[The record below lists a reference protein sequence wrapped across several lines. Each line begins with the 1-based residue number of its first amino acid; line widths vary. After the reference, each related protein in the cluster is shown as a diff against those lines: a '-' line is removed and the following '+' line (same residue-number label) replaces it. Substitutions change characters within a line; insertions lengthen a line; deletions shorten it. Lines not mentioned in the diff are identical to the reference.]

1 MLLYQKLIKMAK
13 KEIVDTLHPNS
24 KRIVSLLEEKSALKQ
39 DIHDDSHA
47 AFNQLR
53 NLVKTEV
60 ETLKTCI
67 EDKRIR
73 LSIAEKSQS
82 EFQVFIGSDV
92 LVFQIHSNVFR
103 LEDEHPMWETNYLK
117 EDESRGYFGII
128 HIYNF
133 LAESFLQNRFNDPG
147 YLIGRIFVNKDSHFF
162 VEGRGQ
168 LGFLFKDLA
177 KGEWRENSIR
187 HIIQVSF
194 AYALE
199 FDLFVPP
206 YEMVQELNVS
216 QMQSIGNSSQAATGK
231 RVGFK
236 FSAEDDE

>member
-1 MLLYQKLIKMAK
+1 MADQKII
-13 KEIVDTLHPNS
+13 EGLHPNS
-24 KRIVSLLEEKSALKQ
+24 KKIVDLLVEKSALKQ
-39 DIHDDSHA
+39 DVYEDSHN

-53 NLVKTEV
+53 ELVKAEV
-60 ETLKTCI
+60 ALLKKCI
-67 EDKRIR
+67 DDKRIR
-73 LSIAEKSQS
+73 LSIIEKSQS

-92 LVFQIHSNVFR
+92 LVYQVHSNVFR
-103 LEDEHPMWETNYLK
+103 LEDEHPLWKSPYLQ
-117 EDESRGYFGII
+117 EEPSRGFFGII

-133 LAESFLQNRFNDPG
+133 LAESFLQNRYNDPG

-168 LGFLFKDLA
+168 LGFLFKDVE
-177 KGEWRENSIR
+177 KGDWCDNSIH

-206 YEMVQELNVS
+206 YEMVQELNVG
-216 QMQSIGNSSQAATGK
+216 QMQSLGNSSQAATGK
-231 RVGFK
+231 RLGFR
-236 FSAEDDE
+236 FQAEEDE

>member
-1 MLLYQKLIKMAK
+1 MAK
-13 KEIVDTLHPNS
+13 KEIFESLHPNS
-24 KRIVSLLEEKSALKQ
+24 KKIVNLLEEKSALKQ
-39 DIHDDSHA
+39 DVYEDSHR
-47 AFNQLR
+47 AFDQLR
-53 NLVKTEV
+53 ELVKSEV
-60 ETLKTCI
+60 ELLKECVV
-67 EDKRIR
+67 DKRIR
-73 LSIAEKSQS
+73 LSIVEKSQS

-92 LVFQIHSNVFR
+92 LVYQVHSNVFR
-103 LEDEHPMWETNYLK
+103 LEDEHPLWSTPYLQ
-117 EDESRGYFGII
+117 EDQTRGFFGII

-168 LGFLFKDLA
+168 LGFLFKDLS

-187 HIIQVSF
+187 HIIQVSL

-206 YEMVQELNVS
+206 YEMVQEMNVG
-216 QMQSIGNSSQAATGK
+216 QMQSIGSTSQAATGK
-231 RVGFK
+231 RLGFK
-236 FSAEDDE
+236 LRSEDDE

>member
-1 MLLYQKLIKMAK
+1 MLLFQKHIKMANQK
-13 KEIVDTLHPNS
+13 VFEELHPNS
-24 KRIVSLLEEKSALKQ
+24 KRIVNLLEEKSALKQ
-39 DIHDDSHA
+39 DVYEDSHN

-53 NLVKTEV
+53 ELVKAEV
-60 ETLKTCI
+60 DLLKQCV

-73 LSIAEKSQS
+73 LSIVEKSQS

-92 LVFQIHSNVFR
+92 LVYQVHSNVFR
-103 LEDEHPMWETNYLK
+103 LEDGHPLWESTYLQ
-117 EDESRGYFGII
+117 EDNSRGFFGII
-128 HIYNF
+128 HVYNF
-133 LAESFLQNRFNDPG
+133 LAESFLQNRYNDPG
-147 YLIGRIFVNKDSHFF
+147 YLIGRIFVNKDCHFF

-177 KGEWRENSIR
+177 QGEWRDTSIR

-206 YEMVQELNVS
+206 YEMVQELNVG
-216 QMQSIGNSSQAATGK
+216 QMQSIGSSSQAATGK
-231 RVGFK
+231 RLGFK
-236 FSAEDDE
+236 LKSEDEE

>member
-1 MLLYQKLIKMAK
+1 MAADQKII
-13 KEIVDTLHPNS
+13 ESLHPNS
-24 KRIVSLLEEKSALKQ
+24 KKIVDLLVDKSALKQ
-39 DIHDDSHA
+39 DVYEDSHN

-53 NLVKTEV
+53 ELVKAEV
-60 ETLKTCI
+60 ELLKQCVD
-67 EDKRIR
+67 DKRIR
-73 LSIAEKSQS
+73 LSIVEKSQS

-92 LVFQIHSNVFR
+92 LVYQVHSNVFR
-103 LEDEHPMWETNYLK
+103 LEDGHPLWDSAYLQ
-117 EDESRGYFGII
+117 EDTTRGFFGII
-128 HIYNF
+128 HVYNF

-168 LGFLFKDLA
+168 LGFLFKDVA
-177 KGEWRENSIR
+177 KGEWREGSIR

-206 YEMVQELNVS
+206 YEMVQELNVG
-216 QMQSIGNSSQAATGK
+216 QMQSLGNSYQAATGK
-231 RVGFK
+231 RLGFK
-236 FSAEDDE
+236 FRAEDDE